1 MKDRA
6 TRLEKIY
13 KTIKVEL
20 IESTVKNMVI
30 PDEKNINIIDGR
42 QRYETLLRFYNNE
55 FDLKESGLQKLKDW
69 EGCKYKE
76 LAPNLRTLFG

>member
-30 PDEKNINIIDGR
+30 SDEKKYIKYAPSY
-42 QRYETLLRFYNNE
+42 QRNYI
-55 FDLKESGLQKLKDW
+55 
-69 EGCKYKE
+69 
-76 LAPNLRTLFG
+76 

>member
-1 MKDRA
+1 MKDRV

-30 PDEKNINIIDGR
+30 PDEK
-42 QRYETLLRFYNNE
+42 
-55 FDLKESGLQKLKDW
+55 
-69 EGCKYKE
+69 KYKY
-76 LAPNLRTLFG
+76 NRWKTTL